1 MAQKKTYWRMG
12 VRYAGNRAVDWGQK
26 RFATAAELNKAV
38 AAWMKKNEDVLAEVH
53 YRREYYY
60 EFAEENP
67 AK

>member
-1 MAQKKTYWRMG
+1 MAQRKSYWRMG
-12 VRYAGNRAVDWGQK
+12 VRYADNRAVDWGQK

-38 AAWMKKNEDVLAEVH
+38 AAWMEKNEDVLAEVY

-60 EFAEENP
+60 VSQEENP